1 MARITNLETCLK
13 NDPQVKDVLIRQ
25 LERTKTELSNEPH
38 KEIQALNGAI
48 DAAKD
53 VISILAKRY
62 K

>member
-13 NDPQVKDVLIRQ
+13 NDPQIKDALISQ
-25 LERTKTELSNEPH
+25 LDRTKSELSNEPH
-38 KEIQALNGAI
+38 KNINTLNGAI

-53 VISILAKRY
+53 VIGILAKRY

>member
-13 NDPQVKDVLIRQ
+13 SDPKTKDALISQ
-25 LERTKTELSNEPH
+25 LDKTKAELINEPH
-38 KEIQALNGAI
+38 KNIQTLNGAI

-53 VISILAKRY
+53 VIGILAKRY

>member
-13 NDPQVKDVLIRQ
+13 NDPHFKDILISQ
-25 LERTKTELSNEPH
+25 LERMKAELSHEQHKNIQTLNE
-38 KEIQALNGAI
+38 AI

-53 VISILAKRY
+53 VIGILAKRY

>member
-13 NDPQVKDVLIRQ
+13 NDPQIKDTLINQ
-25 LERTKTELSNEPH
+25 LDRMKADLIHEPH
-38 KEIQALNGAI
+38 KHTQTLNGAI

>member
-13 NDPQVKDVLIRQ
+13 NDPQIKDTLISQ
-25 LERTKTELSNEPH
+25 LDRTKSELINEPH
-38 KEIQALNGAI
+38 KNIQALSGAI

-53 VISILAKRY
+53 VIGILANRY